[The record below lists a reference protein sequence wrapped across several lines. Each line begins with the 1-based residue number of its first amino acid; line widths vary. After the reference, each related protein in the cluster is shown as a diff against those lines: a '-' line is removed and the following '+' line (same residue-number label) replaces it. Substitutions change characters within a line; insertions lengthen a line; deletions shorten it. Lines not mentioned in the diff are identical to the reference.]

1 MSSTVQ
7 SKIEMLREQTN
18 QQDAANNSARVPV
31 VEPVT
36 PAEACI
42 RVLLMGD
49 QPIVRRGIRLVI
61 EQQSRFSVV
70 GEITNSEQELASF
83 SEPYGIVVTDIASD
97 IQGSL
102 MHLGRIIKTAG
113 DAGVIVLMQ
122 SSHPGLR
129 LAVAR
134 LGALGVVSKEHHI
147 ESLLNAIVAVHIG
160 EVWFD
165 RMTIAGVVRGKNPP
179 PVAGGEEAESKIA
192 SLTKRERQVIQC
204 VGAGLNPTELAKRL
218 FISEHTARHHL
229 TSILDKLGV
238 RDRFEL
244 TFYAYKH
251 GLAAPPQ

>member
-1 MSSTVQ
+1 MSSTLE

-18 QQDAANNSARVPV
+18 QQDAVNNSVSV
-31 VEPVT
+31 VEPVNT
-36 PAEACI
+36 PEACI

-61 EQQSRFSVV
+61 EQQSRFTVV

-134 LGALGVVSKEHHI
+134 LGALGLVSKEHHI

-165 RMTIAGVVRGKNPP
+165 RELIREVKLREHPEVPQRQTGDAHGRPASAARLVDGGPDQVVAQGQEPRRVPP
-179 PVAGGEEAESKIA
+179 QFPHCRRLPVARPRRLLPE
-192 SLTKRERQVIQC
+192 
-204 VGAGLNPTELAKRL
+204 AKRRNPE
-218 FISEHTARHHL
+218 SP
-229 TSILDKLGV
+229 V
-238 RDRFEL
+238 
-244 TFYAYKH
+244 
-251 GLAAPPQ
+251 